1 MSLITFI
8 KNNLK
13 LISKRANEKNNR
25 KKKFRIIYK
34 EPEESLIFDYK
45 GSGTFG
51 DVFKVTNLTENTE
64 EIPKGKSVVI
74 KIMKRK
80 NSEPDR
86 LLELSEIINNL
97 KSKMIINK
105 YIMNIYD
112 IDFDKN
118 VIFLEY
124 VDGLPLDDYTR
135 KNKLTNNE
143 LNIFFI
149 KSLLS
154 VKVMH
159 NVLKYSHRDIKGP
172 NIIYNPE
179 NGIMKCIDYGFIC
192 NLKNFKCVNRYEGTG
207 KYIHPDMNR
216 KYKTYK
222 KNSSVIFPNA
232 ISQDLFSLLM
242 TIFKLYY
249 ISQNVKSIKSNSQN
263 DFFSIFR
270 KYERNIRKEKSK
282 KNNNG
287 RNKKSDIRFNSK
299 NDFLMELM
307 ELDIN
312 NINNEIIK
320 EIIKIF
326 KKYWNFEKKDFYIK
340 SINNILVTNFIFDLL
355 IFNSFRSISDSE
367 EKNNIFYDWC
377 SIYSYNINF

>member
-8 KNNLK
+8 KKNLK

-51 DVFKVTNLTENTE
+51 DVFKVTNLTENTN

-105 YIMNIYD
+105 YIMNIYN

-124 VDGLPLDDYTR
+124 VDGLPLDDYIR

-232 ISQDLFSLLM
+232 VSQDLFSLLM

-249 ISQNVKSIKSNSQN
+249 TSQNVKSIKSNSPN

-270 KYERNIRKEKSK
+270 KYEINIRKEKSK
-282 KNNNG
+282 K
-287 RNKKSDIRFNSK
+287 K
-299 NDFLMELM
+299 
-307 ELDIN
+307 
-312 NINNEIIK
+312 
-320 EIIKIF
+320 
-326 KKYWNFEKKDFYIK
+326 
-340 SINNILVTNFIFDLL
+340 
-355 IFNSFRSISDSE
+355 
-367 EKNNIFYDWC
+367 
-377 SIYSYNINF
+377 

>member
-8 KNNLK
+8 KKNLK

-51 DVFKVTNLTENTE
+51 DVFKVTNLTENTN

-105 YIMNIYD
+105 YIMNIYN

-124 VDGLPLDDYTR
+124 VDGLPLDDYIR

-232 ISQDLFSLLM
+232 VSQDLFSLLM

-249 ISQNVKSIKSNSQN
+249 TSQNVKSIKSNSPN

-270 KYERNIRKEKSK
+270 KYEINIRKEKSK

-287 RNKKSDIRFNSK
+287 RNKKSEIRFNSK
-299 NDFLMELM
+299 NDFLIELM

-312 NINNEIIK
+312 NINNEVIK

-355 IFNSFRSISDSE
+355 IFNSFSSISDSE

>member
-74 KIMKRK
+74 KIMKKK

-124 VDGLPLDDYTR
+124 VDGLPLDDYIR

-216 KYKTYK
+216 KYRTYK

-232 ISQDLFSLLM
+232 ASQDLFSLLM

-287 RNKKSDIRFNSK
+287 KNKKSEIRFNSK
-299 NDFLMELM
+299 NEFLIELM
-307 ELDIN
+307 DLDIN
-312 NINNEIIK
+312 NITNEVIK

-340 SINNILVTNFIFDLL
+340 SINNILATNFIFDLL
-355 IFNSFRSISDSE
+355 IFNSFSSISDSG

-377 SIYSYNINF
+377 SIYSYNINL